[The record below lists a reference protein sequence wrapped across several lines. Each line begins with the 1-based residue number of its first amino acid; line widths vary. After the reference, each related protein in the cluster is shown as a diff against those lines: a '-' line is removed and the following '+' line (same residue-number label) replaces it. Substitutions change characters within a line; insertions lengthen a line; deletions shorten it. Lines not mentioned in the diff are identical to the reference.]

1 MCELCNLKAALR
13 EQILE
18 EQAEDQVQLNA
29 SLLESK
35 VNINNA
41 TAINKLV
48 EAADVLGSMGK
59 GELADRVL
67 VALGKILPQREE
79 RRTGQTTPGEEPQK
93 AKTTADPMRWAE
105 GLIRQLPTDHDGR
118 NSWLLN
124 HGSSIVEEPSKAYV
138 NTTNQVNEAASL
150 TNQPIVEAP
159 VDEFAGLPAQLKA
172 YVEEMR
178 AKGFEVEL
186 IDMSKL

>member
-41 TAINKLV
+41 TAINKLT

-59 GELADRVL
+59 DELADRVL

-79 RRTGQTTPGEEPQK
+79 RRTGQTEQK
-93 AKTTADPMRWAE
+93 TATAD
-105 GLIRQLPTDHDGR
+105 
-118 NSWLLN
+118 
-124 HGSSIVEEPSKAYV
+124 V
-138 NTTNQVNEAASL
+138 NTANQVNEAASL
-150 TNQPIVEAP
+150 ANQPIVEAP
-159 VDEFAGLPAQLKA
+159 VDEFDGLPAQLKV
-172 YVEEMR
+172 YVEELR

>member
-1 MCELCNLKAALR
+1 MCELCKLKAALH

-41 TAINKLV
+41 TAVGKLV
-48 EAADVLGSMGK
+48 EAADQLYHLGEGAR
-59 GELADRVL
+59 ADRVL
-67 VALGKILPQREE
+67 LALDKILPQREE
-79 RRTGQTTPGEEPQK
+79 RRTGEVSPKQAEPSPE
-93 AKTTADPMRWAE
+93 ADVNP
-105 GLIRQLPTDHDGR
+105 
-118 NSWLLN
+118 
-124 HGSSIVEEPSKAYV
+124 VEEFS
-138 NTTNQVNEAASL
+138 
-150 TNQPIVEAP
+150 
-159 VDEFAGLPAQLKA
+159 GMPAQLKA